1 MQHTTD
7 NNDSKKRTISPKDFF
22 LYISA
27 TLFLFLSAIS
37 FLQFLFAVINISF
50 PEINEYTQGNY
61 GMLRFSLSL
70 LIVSFPL
77 LIYFTR
83 KVNKY
88 LNKKESEREN
98 IIRKWLIYLTLFI
111 TTVTSVVTLVV
122 LLNFFLDG
130 SLSTRFGLKVL
141 SVLVV
146 VGIVFWFY
154 KKDLAGAW
162 WTNPKKSKQVGY
174 VVSLIILISVVSGF
188 FLIGSPAEQRKIK
201 NDEIRVNN
209 LRSIQYSVLE
219 YWQKTEGLPENLED
233 LNDPLSYYIEEND
246 PVTGES
252 YEYKVIDELTFEL
265 CADFESESLSSSEG
279 SSLAR
284 PVYEK
289 GLIGDENWKHE
300 IGKTCFERT
309 INPEIYKTR

>member
-1 MQHTTD
+1 MKD
-7 NNDSKKRTISPKDFF
+7 ISNSKELNNRIISPKDFF

-50 PEINEYTQGNY
+50 PEINEYVQGNY

-77 LIYFTR
+77 FIYFTR

-88 LNKKESEREN
+88 LNKEESERDN
-98 IIRKWLIYLTLFI
+98 LIRKWLIYLTLFI

-130 SLSTRFGLKVL
+130 DLSARFGLKVL

-154 KKDLAGAW
+154 KKDLAGSW
-162 WTNPKKSKQVGY
+162 WTDPAKSKKVGY
-174 VVSLIILISVVSGF
+174 VVSLIMLISVIGGF
-188 FLIGSPAEQRKIK
+188 FIIGSPAEQRKIR
-201 NDEIRVNN
+201 NDEIRVND
-209 LRSIQYSVLE
+209 LRSVQYNVLE
-219 YWQKTEGLPENLED
+219 YWQKTETLLVNLED
-233 LNDPLSYYIEEND
+233 LNDPLSYYIEEKD
-246 PVTGES
+246 PVTGEL

-265 CADFESESLSSSEG
+265 CAEFETEINEQNNYLD
-279 SSLAR
+279 R
-284 PVYEK
+284 PIYEK
-289 GLIGDENWKHE
+289 DLIGDENWRHSV
-300 IGKTCFERT
+300 GRDCFERR
-309 INPEIYKTR
+309 INPEMYKTR